1 MIKIKTKEETK
12 KQDRY
17 VYIDIARVF
26 AILCVILC
34 HSVENVYNPK

>member
-1 MIKIKTKEETK
+1 MKKIKTKEETK

-26 AILCVILC
+26 AYIMRDIVSFCGKCI
-34 HSVENVYNPK
+34 